1 MNEGLQLGEISHN
14 EFAVED
20 ICHLQLPVWRTVYN
34 KYQTYLAQL
43 AVKSINASRNFIV
56 AWNLSDKQSQYYNYC
71 WVNVL
76 YSGFEKR
83 ARSA

>member
-20 ICHLQLPVWRTVYN
+20 ICHLQLPVWRTVYD

-56 AWNLSDKQSQYYNYC
+56 AWNPNDKQLLLGKC
-71 WVNVL
+71 FVL
-76 YSGFEKR
+76 QFRER

>member
-20 ICHLQLPVWRTVYN
+20 ICYLQLPVWRTVYD

-56 AWNLSDKQSQYYNYC
+56 AWNPNDKQLLLGKC
-71 WVNVL
+71 FVL
-76 YSGFEKR
+76 RFRER